1 MERDILTNTEVK
13 TRAVYPSERER
24 EYYYTTTMVST
35 TKWLVVS
42 KEYSKR
48 FCRKRVS
55 HPLDANVDFFALI
68 RSLLT
73 FSQMA
78 KHLPQLFHSRAAAVH
93 DVRKPFLLQPLFTF
107 LSSPASSAVRDYRS
121 ILFERLQNI
130 HRVRTAQAFLRS
142 LEWRAFGRFSQRLR
156 SLRLEISRAY
166 TPAEFIG
173 RFDLKKSGFRFARG
187 SEAFLRS
194 RPRLVSS
201 LLPRPRR

>member
-1 MERDILTNTEVK
+1 
-13 TRAVYPSERER
+13 
-24 EYYYTTTMVST
+24 MVSA

-48 FCRKRVS
+48 FCRERVS

-78 KHLPQLFHSRAAAVH
+78 KHLPQRFHSRAAAVH

-121 ILFERLQNI
+121 VLFERLQNI

-142 LEWRAFGRFSQRLR
+142 LEWHIQSVWPFLA
-156 SLRLEISRAY
+156 
-166 TPAEFIG
+166 TPAISAIG
-173 RFDLKKSGFRFARG
+173 NFPCIYSRRVHRTVRFEKSGFRASKITIFDK
-187 SEAFLRS
+187 SWFRS
-194 RPRLVSS
+194 RK
-201 LLPRPRR
+201 

>member
-121 ILFERLQNI
+121 VLFERLQNI
-130 HRVRTAQAFLRS
+130 LCVRTAQAFLRS
-142 LEWRAFGRFSQRLR
+142 LEWHIQSVWPFLAMPR
-156 SLRLEISRAY
+156 SLRLGISRVY

-173 RFDLKKSGFRFARG
+173 RFDLKNPGF
-187 SEAFLRS
+187 E
-194 RPRLVSS
+194 RLK
-201 LLPRPRR
+201 

>member
-121 ILFERLQNI
+121 VLFERLQNI
-130 HRVRTAQAFLRS
+130 LRVRTAQAFLRS
-142 LEWRAFGRFSQRLR
+142 LEWHIQSVWPFLA
-156 SLRLEISRAY
+156 
-166 TPAEFIG
+166 TPAISAIG
-173 RFDLKKSGFRFARG
+173 NFPRIYSRRVHRTVRFEKIRVSI
-187 SEAFLRS
+187 RS
-194 RPRLVSS
+194 RK
-201 LLPRPRR
+201 

>member
-55 HPLDANVDFFALI
+55 HPLDANIDFFALI

-78 KHLPQLFHSRAAAVH
+78 KHLPQLFHLRAAAVH
-93 DVRKPFLLQPLFTF
+93 DVRKPFFLQPLFTF
-107 LSSPASSAVRDYRS
+107 LSSPTSSAVRDYRS
-121 ILFERLQNI
+121 VFFERLQNI
-130 HRVRTAQAFLRS
+130 HVRSAQGFLRS
-142 LEWRAFGRFSQRLR
+142 LEWHIDCIWPFLGAAICDWEFPVWTPEERIGWLR
-156 SLRLEISRAY
+156 R
-166 TPAEFIG
+166 
-173 RFDLKKSGFRFARG
+173 KKKFEWCF
-187 SEAFLRS
+187 
-194 RPRLVSS
+194 
-201 LLPRPRR
+201 

>member
-121 ILFERLQNI
+121 VLFERLLQNI
-130 HRVRTAQAFLRS
+130 LRVRTARAFLRS
-142 LEWRAFGRFSQRLR
+142 LEWHIDQSVRPFLGRKRLR
-156 SLRLEISRAY
+156 C
-166 TPAEFIG
+166 FW
-173 RFDLKKSGFRFARG
+173 
-187 SEAFLRS
+187 
-194 RPRLVSS
+194 
-201 LLPRPRR
+201 